1 MEAIKEY
8 LLSPPF
14 WISIIVLVVAFIVWK
29 VGRIFLRKVLKLKDG
44 KKTQQTNFRVVGTAI
59 KSAYVILVAA
69 VVLQIN
75 GINIGTLFTGLGVA
89 GIIVGFALQD
99 ILKDL
104 MMGTSI
110 IWDKFFAVGDYICY
124 NGKEWQVIEFN
135 AKVTKLYDFIED
147 TTITISNRNI
157 TEIAKAT
164 KIVGVSISAPY
175 DVPLSRIRPVMEEIV
190 CRAKELPSVE
200 DAQFLGTDEFAD
212 SSINYKIVLNCVDPS
227 VKGVARR
234 GTLDIVQEVFAE
246 ENISIPYP
254 QMDVHMCK

>member
-1 MEAIKEY
+1 
-8 LLSPPF
+8 
-14 WISIIVLVVAFIVWK
+14 
-29 VGRIFLRKVLKLKDG
+29 
-44 KKTQQTNFRVVGTAI
+44 
-59 KSAYVILVAA
+59 
-69 VVLQIN
+69 
-75 GINIGTLFTGLGVA
+75 
-89 GIIVGFALQD
+89 
-99 ILKDL
+99 

-135 AKVTKLYDFIED
+135 AKVTKLYDFLED

-212 SSINYKIVLNCVDPS
+212 SSINYKLVLNCVDPS
-227 VKGVARR
+227 VKGAARR

-246 ENISIPYP
+246 ENITIPYP

>member
-1 MEAIKEY
+1 M
-8 LLSPPF
+8 
-14 WISIIVLVVAFIVWK
+14 ISIPYGKTHIPCDIPAQAILTSRIDELASEKTGLQLVEEAMDAKPQKKAVWK
-29 VGRIFLRKVLKLKDG
+29 RWGG
-44 KKTQQTNFRVVGTAI
+44 
-59 KSAYVILVAA
+59 LVAA

-135 AKVTKLYDFIED
+135 AKVTKLYDFLED

-190 CRAKELPSVE
+190 RRAKELPSVE

-227 VKGVARR
+227 VKGAARR